1 MAENKVL
8 LKEDSKT
15 VGEPGMAKYTPN
27 EKRIR
32 LTEEAR
38 DLLKQEKKRPG
49 LLSRAPLSYIREAIG
64 ADAFD
69 SLTLDRMYKQML
81 KGYEEYAPQW
91 DKLVSKRTP
100 VSDFHTRYS
109 IIRSGFN
116 RLPEVK
122 EKEPYKEVQHS
133 DDQINWTPA
142 KYGALYGISWE
153 ASTYDDLGLHDSNV
167 AELGKAASRTL
178 DFFFFYTC
186 LDANPTSYDGSNAIF
201 GTIGSVD
208 GAFLNTMTTTGL
220 NYTNLE
226 TAYAKML
233 QQTQLDSSSTFT
245 DTNYMPAVY
254 SPKYLIVHTSK
265 VLTAKR
271 LLYSPQWPGKADN
284 DVNVL
289 QGELEILS
297 TPFITSTHWYLMAD
311 PNQGA
316 NTMEAGLWG
325 GNSTPELFYEPNNT
339 GHGFAFD
346 EMRMKIRTVFGGG
359 ILDPRAWVGGS
370 T

>member
-1 MAENKVL
+1 MADKNVL
-8 LKEDSKT
+8 VKEDSKS
-15 VGEPGMAKYTPN
+15 VGEPGMAKFTPD
-27 EKRIR
+27 KQIR
-32 LTEEAR
+32 LTEDAR
-38 DLLKQEKKRPG
+38 ETLKQLKKKPG
-49 LLSRAPLSYIREAIG
+49 LLSHATLHDLREAVG

-69 SLTLDRMYKQML
+69 SLTLDRMHKQML
-81 KGYEEYAPQW
+81 SGYEEYPPQW
-91 DKLVSKRTP
+91 EKIVSKRTGIN
-100 VSDFHTRYS
+100 DFRTRYS

-122 EKEPYKEVQHS
+122 EKESYKEVQHS
-133 DDQINWTPA
+133 DDQISWTPA
-142 KYGALYGISWE
+142 KYGAMYGISWE
-153 ASTYDDLGLHDSNV
+153 ASTYDDLGMHDSNV

-178 DFFFFYTC
+178 DYFFFYTC

-201 GTIGSVD
+201 GTVGSSA
-208 GAFLNTMTTTGL
+208 GTFANTMTTTGL

-226 TAYAKML
+226 TAVTTML

-245 DTNYMPAVY
+245 DNNYMPAMY
-254 SPKYLIVHTSK
+254 IPKFLIVHPSD

-271 LLYSPQWPGKADN
+271 MLYTPNWPGKADN

-289 QGELEILS
+289 PELQLLV
-297 TPFITSTHWYLMAD
+297 TPFITATHWYLMAD
-311 PNQGA
+311 PGQGA
-316 NTMEAGLWG
+316 NTMEAGLWS
-325 GNSTPELFYEPNNT
+325 GNSAPELFYEPNNT

-359 ILDPRAWVGGS
+359 VLDPRAWILGS